1 MWTSDWHMLTSNLLD
16 GNLFTA
22 HIHLTVSS
30 PQRPPMFS
38 LHQLSLNFSLDLLHG
53 PSLDLSLPLFTE
65 SLYSTL
71 SLDLSLDL
79 HLQINNTHLGF

>member
-1 MWTSDWHMLTSNLLD
+1 MLTSNLLD

-22 HIHLTVSS
+22 HIQLTVSS
-30 PQRPPMFS
+30 LQRPPMLS

-79 HLQINNTHLGF
+79 HLKINNTHLGF

>member
-1 MWTSDWHMLTSNLLD
+1 MLTSNLLG
-16 GNLFTA
+16 GNLFIA
-22 HIHLTVSS
+22 HIELRVSS
-30 PQRPPMFS
+30 LQGPPIFS

-53 PSLDLSLPLFTE
+53 PLLDLSLALFTG
-65 SLYSTL
+65 SLHLTF

>member
-1 MWTSDWHMLTSNLLD
+1 
-16 GNLFTA
+16 
-22 HIHLTVSS
+22 
-30 PQRPPMFS
+30 MFS
-38 LHQLSLNFSLDLLHG
+38 LHQLSLNFSLGLFHG
-53 PSLDLSLPLFTE
+53 PLLDLSLALFTE